1 MTMLVTNVSSAKTQL
16 LSALSL
22 KCGDSS
28 HNFWQH
34 IQIPKLEKGH
44 MTTPN
49 ALTLLLSP
57 KNSPDRGRQ
66 KINMDMGI
74 SKVGPKGRKEKE
86 RVIIYLGATFGKEN
100 FNLIILQKYGDLQAR
115 HRSLQKGIDRC

>member
-1 MTMLVTNVSSAKTQL
+1 MTRLVANVSSVKTQL
-16 LSALSL
+16 QSALSL

-44 MTTPN
+44 MTSPN

-57 KNSPDRGRQ
+57 KNSPNRGKHGHGHFKGWSQRQ
-66 KINMDMGI
+66 KG
-74 SKVGPKGRKEKE
+74 KGTCD
-86 RVIIYLGATFGKEN
+86 LGTDNLFGSYIWQRE
-100 FNLIILQKYGDLQAR
+100 L
-115 HRSLQKGIDRC
+115 